1 MSVGEREAWSQLWA
15 TPQAVA
21 WERLGWV
28 RTVARYCRVMLEAE
42 KRNAPAKALM
52 EARQFED
59 RLGLTPKAMR
69 LLLWEIVSDEVA
81 AKRRAPKAAR
91 GRVKA
96 VN

>member
-1 MSVGEREAWSQLWA
+1 LAQA
-15 TPQAVA
+15 T
-21 WERLGWV
+21 
-28 RTVARYCRVMLEAE
+28 
-42 KRNAPAKALM
+42 AL
-52 EARQFED
+52 ED

-69 LLLWEIVSDEVA
+69 LLLWEIVVDEMA

>member
-1 MSVGEREAWSQLWA
+1 
-15 TPQAVA
+15 
-21 WERLGWV
+21 
-28 RTVARYCRVMLEAE
+28 VARYCKTMVAAE
-42 KRNAPAKALM
+42 TSMNPPLLAQATA
-52 EARQFED
+52 FED

-69 LLLWEIVSDEVA
+69 LLLWEIVVDEMA